1 MAENEILDIGNRYR
15 WRRTRTAL
23 CDRSVVAERL
33 KRHLMLTDIKDDDD
47 QIPKAEKFVLNVL
60 PRQNNFQ
67 TFSASP
73 TQSMSANL

>member
-33 KRHLMLTDIKDDDD
+33 KRYLRRTDIKDDDD
-47 QIPKAEKFVLNVL
+47 QIPKAE
-60 PRQNNFQ
+60 NFQ

-73 TQSMSANL
+73 TQSMSAQL

>member
-1 MAENEILDIGNRYR
+1 MAKNEILDIGKRYR
-15 WRRTRTAL
+15 WKRTL

-33 KRHLMLTDIKDDDD
+33 KRYLRRTDIKDDDD
-47 QIPKAEKFVLNVL
+47 QIPEAE
-60 PRQNNFQ
+60 NFQ